1 MESAHSILTVFRP
14 KSWHLFR
21 LHYEVSTNLALLQS
35 NVNYMNSVCG
45 MNYHWLSDLYQCLS
59 IPILEG
65 MEAVLKQVNVRRIKE
80 SQQGKTEASKKR
92 RLRSYKKH
100 LREEQLAR
108 QKFGKSLK
116 MSHTYGKTEK
126 LLMTLSL
133 LIGQG

>member
-59 IPILEG
+59 IPILGGNGGSVETSKC
-65 MEAVLKQVNVRRIKE
+65 ETKQMPR
-80 SQQGKTEASKKR
+80 
-92 RLRSYKKH
+92 
-100 LREEQLAR
+100 
-108 QKFGKSLK
+108 FGPEHCQNA
-116 MSHTYGKTEK
+116 MS
-126 LLMTLSL
+126 
-133 LIGQG
+133 